1 MKTRF
6 HACLWVLILLLVQP
20 VFSWASATFIPPVP
34 ADTGQTEIYLL
45 TRGAGDEAYMK
56 YGHTMIRV
64 VDPSHN
70 LDVAYNWGM
79 FDFRTPGFI
88 VKFLRGLLL
97 YHLGIPPTRYEVGVS
112 QSEHRW
118 LVQERINLTD
128 RQKAALLLELNREA
142 QPDRRYLPLSVL
154 HGQLFDAGRATS
166 STGPWAGRSPPA
178 SRGSQAAPRSGT
190 RSWSTTPRPPSWR
203 WART

>member
-1 MKTRF
+1 VKTRY
-6 HACLWVLILLLVQP
+6 HVCLWGLILLLVQP
-20 VFSWASATFIPPVP
+20 ALSWASETFIPPVP
-34 ADTGQTEIYLL
+34 EDARQVEIYLL

-88 VKFLRGLLL
+88 VKFLRGLLK
-97 YHLGIPPTRYEVGVS
+97 YHLGIPATRSEIGIS
-112 QSEHRW
+112 QNERRW
-118 LVQERINLTD
+118 LVQERLNLTVK
-128 RQKAALLLELNREA
+128 QKAALLVELNREA
-142 QPDRRYLPLSVL
+142 QPDRRQYRYLFFTDNCSTRPRDVL
-154 HGQLFDAGRATS
+154 DRVLAGKIAARFKGKPSRATFRDEVMKYN
-166 STGPWAGRSPPA
+166 ARH
-178 SRGSQAAPRSGT
+178 
-190 RSWSTTPRPPSWR
+190 PSWR